1 MKIYAYGI
9 IDSKDTIDE
18 TIFGLEGASVYN
30 ISYRDIGMVVSE
42 LRQKLQ
48 EITDANVL
56 KHEEVIEALM
66 TKSTVLP
73 IRFSTIFY
81 TKEDPFST
89 MVFYYQDF
97 KDNLARLRNKVEFGI
112 KVIWPV
118 ETKKQRIIDVYHKP
132 EGNGLASYSQSHK
145 AEHNP
150 ERIDL
155 PIPFKEGSNVSIS
168 TESSAKT
175 FVKEKFH
182 EHIIE
187 KEFQEE
193 ANRCIQVVDDYF
205 NRIACE
211 KKLKRLQTESLLLNA
226 SYLVDKDRQNEFKQ
240 AFEQLKNAPSDLKF
254 LFSGPWPCYNFI
266 NLTKRPSSVDYFNSE
281 DMLGRLLK
289 TQDL

>member
-66 TKSTVLP
+66 MKSTVLP

-81 TKEDPFST
+81 TKEDLLST
-89 MVFYYQDF
+89 MLFCYQDF
-97 KDNLARLRNKVEFGI
+97 IDNLARLRNKVEFGI
-112 KVIWPV
+112 KVIWPAD
-118 ETKKQRIIDVYHKP
+118 TIKQRVVDVYHKTK
-132 EGNGLASYSQSHK
+132 H
-145 AEHNP
+145 
-150 ERIDL
+150 
-155 PIPFKEGSNVSIS
+155 NVSIS
-168 TESSAKT
+168 TESPAKT
-175 FVKEKFH
+175 FVKEKFQ

-193 ANRCIQVVDDYF
+193 ADRCIQVVDDYF

-226 SYLVDKDRQNEFKQ
+226 SYLVDKDRQNEYKQ

-266 NLTKRPSSVDYFNSE
+266 NLNKKPSSVDYFNTE
-281 DMLGRLLK
+281 DMLNRLLA
-289 TQDL
+289 QQGFVQERNSV

>member
-66 TKSTVLP
+66 MKSTVLP

-81 TKEDPFST
+81 TKEDLLST
-89 MVFYYQDF
+89 MLFYYQDF
-97 KDNLARLRNKVEFGI
+97 IDNLARLRNKVEFGI

-118 ETKKQRIIDVYHKP
+118 ETIKQRIVDVY
-132 EGNGLASYSQSHK
+132 HK

-155 PIPFKEGSNVSIS
+155 PIPFKEGPNVSIS
-168 TESSAKT
+168 TESPAKT
-175 FVKEKFH
+175 FVKEKF
-182 EHIIE
+182 EKHIID

-193 ANRCIQVVDDYF
+193 ADRCIAVVDDYF
-205 NRIACE
+205 NKIATE
-211 KKLKRLQTESLLLNA
+211 KRLKKLQTDNLLLNA
-226 SYLVDKDRQNEFKQ
+226 AYLVEKDKQDDFKK
-240 AFEQLKNAPSDLKF
+240 AFEQLKSTPGDLKF

-266 NLTKRPSSVDYFNSE
+266 TLTKKPSSVDYFNTE
-281 DMLGRLLK
+281 DMLNRLLA
-289 TQDL
+289 QQGFAQERNAV